1 MLSNGIHKPDMSLGE
16 LVSDLPS
23 DGLKRKSRKP
33 AHFSVWWVHQAA
45 SSRSQRVSDD
55 ILRCVLRDAW
65 DLLG

>member
-23 DGLKRKSRKP
+23 DGLKSTLQC
-33 AHFSVWWVHQAA
+33 VWWVHQAA
-45 SSRSQRVSDD
+45 SSPSQRVSDD
-55 ILRCVLRDAW
+55 ILGCVLRDAW